1 MAFLTNCKAQGRRYF
16 YIEKYVGGKPID
28 CRQSERVYSI
38 GNERIAFE
46 RLNLWVLNNS
56 FIPEE
61 VIELGISIDD
71 IEKWKEK
78 VENTIKRY
86 AL

>member
-1 MAFLTNCKAQGRRYF
+1 MALLTNYKAQGKRYF

-28 CRQSERVYSI
+28 CRQYERVYSI
-38 GNERIAFE
+38 GNERITFE
-46 RLNLWVLNNS
+46 RLNLWVIDNR

-61 VIELGISIDD
+61 VIELGITIDE
-71 IEKWKEK
+71 IEKWRRKI
-78 VENTIKRY
+78 ENTIKRY